1 MTTADPLHAAAAPTA
16 IGPATT
22 AKSVKGSLKWGDILL
37 RTVAGLVL
45 LYLFLP
51 IFVIVLFSF
60 NNPQGKFNYS
70 WQGFTLDNWLDPFK
84 YPALT
89 EALQLSLNVA
99 AVSTAVALVLG
110 SLVAIALVRQRWRG
124 QRAVD
129 TFLVLPLTAP
139 EVVMGAAL
147 LVLFLDLG
155 WATGYVTIVLAHIA
169 FEVSFI
175 AMTVRAR
182 VRGFDW
188 TLEDASLDLGAGPTR
203 TFFRVTLP
211 LIVPGLVAAAML
223 SFALSLDDF
232 IITYFVSGSTV
243 TYPLY
248 VNAAVK
254 AAVPPQ
260 INVLATAI
268 LVISLVLLAAGT
280 LYRRKRIDAGVDFGG
295 HGRPSGT
302 GPRGADTGDHDEG
315 QTHHA
320 RRPRHLVQHYEADH
334 HGERRFQRHQ
344 RAERGGGQPAQRQKF
359 QGERD
364 HRQQDRQ
371 PDSDQEDFGRHPG
384 QHRVPDRRRGHQ
396 TGDRHRDRQAVDP
409 GHRVTDALGEQD
421 VEGPEGGR
429 GERVDHTDGIHGTGP
444 RLGQQQY
451 ADGGQSRPP
460 QAVRASAVG
469 DGDAEWAK
477 ELQRARRAQRYP
489 LERSHEQ
496 QCDG

>member
-22 AKSVKGSLKWGDILL
+22 AKSVKGSPKWGDILL

-280 LYRRKRIDAGVDFGG
+280 LYRRKRID
-295 HGRPSGT
+295 T
-302 GPRGADTGDHDEG
+302 
-315 QTHHA
+315 
-320 RRPRHLVQHYEADH
+320 
-334 HGERRFQRHQ
+334 
-344 RAERGGGQPAQRQKF
+344 
-359 QGERD
+359 
-364 HRQQDRQ
+364 
-371 PDSDQEDFGRHPG
+371 
-384 QHRVPDRRRGHQ
+384 
-396 TGDRHRDRQAVDP
+396 
-409 GHRVTDALGEQD
+409 
-421 VEGPEGGR
+421 
-429 GERVDHTDGIHGTGP
+429 
-444 RLGQQQY
+444 
-451 ADGGQSRPP
+451 
-460 QAVRASAVG
+460 
-469 DGDAEWAK
+469 
-477 ELQRARRAQRYP
+477 
-489 LERSHEQ
+489 
-496 QCDG
+496 

>member
-1 MTTADPLHAAAAPTA
+1 MTVQAMEAATSPAP
-16 IGPATT
+16 
-22 AKSVKGSLKWGDILL
+22 AKRVKGSPRWGDWLL

-60 NNPQGKFNYS
+60 NDPKGKFNYS
-70 WQGFTLDNWLDPFK
+70 WQGFTLDNWADPLK

-89 EALQLSLNVA
+89 EALKLSINIA
-99 AVSTAVALVLG
+99 AVSTAIALVLG

-155 WATGYVTIVLAHIA
+155 WPTGYVTIVLAHIA

-188 TLEDASLDLGAGPTR
+188 TLEDASMDLGASPTR
-203 TFFRVTLP
+203 TFLRVTLP
-211 LIVPGLVAAAML
+211 LIVPGIVAAGML

-232 IITYFVSGSTV
+232 IITYFVSGSAV

-268 LVISLVLLAAGT
+268 LVISLILLAAGT
-280 LYRRKRIDAGVDFGG
+280 LYRRKRIDV
-295 HGRPSGT
+295 
-302 GPRGADTGDHDEG
+302 
-315 QTHHA
+315 
-320 RRPRHLVQHYEADH
+320 
-334 HGERRFQRHQ
+334 
-344 RAERGGGQPAQRQKF
+344 
-359 QGERD
+359 
-364 HRQQDRQ
+364 
-371 PDSDQEDFGRHPG
+371 
-384 QHRVPDRRRGHQ
+384 
-396 TGDRHRDRQAVDP
+396 
-409 GHRVTDALGEQD
+409 
-421 VEGPEGGR
+421 
-429 GERVDHTDGIHGTGP
+429 
-444 RLGQQQY
+444 
-451 ADGGQSRPP
+451 
-460 QAVRASAVG
+460 
-469 DGDAEWAK
+469 
-477 ELQRARRAQRYP
+477 
-489 LERSHEQ
+489 
-496 QCDG
+496 